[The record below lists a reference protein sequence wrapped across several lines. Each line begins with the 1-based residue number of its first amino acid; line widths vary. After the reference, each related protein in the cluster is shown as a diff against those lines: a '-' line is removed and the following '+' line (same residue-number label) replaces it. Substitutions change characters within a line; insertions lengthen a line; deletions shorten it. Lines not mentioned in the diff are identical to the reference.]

1 MEISSLNFKMLPLK
15 NRLKREREIER
26 VFREKRSVRE
36 RSIVL
41 KKIENLLKESRV
53 CFIVPGE
60 ISKKATVRNRIK
72 RRMREVVRENLP
84 KIKKGFD
91 IVLIA
96 LPGIEKKSFREFKKD
111 LLKVLLKAKV
121 VR

>member
-1 MEISSLNFKMLPLK
+1 MLPLK